1 MTRTES
7 FKKLVAIDVETS
19 GINPFRHQILSLA
32 LVPLDRSKSPLE
44 LYINEGEPEWQRIA
58 ADYFEESRPAW
69 EAYGRSAS
77 EACAALSSYI
87 GTVFGEQITV
97 VGHNVGFDVAF
108 LRQLAFR
115 AGLDQLPLISHRV
128 IDTHTLLY
136 LLYLSGV
143 IPEDALSSD
152 GAFRHF
158 DIRPQAS
165 ARHTAIGDALAT
177 RELFIRVLELWNG
190 TSAIM
195 TVTANQGECG
205 DALEPSITSPKSRR
219 R

>member
-1 MTRTES
+1 MTRTDS
-7 FKKLVAIDVETS
+7 LRNLVVIDVETS

-32 LVPLDRSKSPLE
+32 LVPLDLSKSPLE
-44 LYINEGEPEWQRIA
+44 LYVNEGEPEWQKTA
-58 ADYFEESRPAW
+58 AAYFEESRPSW

-87 GTVFGEQITV
+87 ETVFGDKITV

-115 AGLDQLPLISHRV
+115 AGLDQVPLISHRV
-128 IDTHTLLY
+128 IDTHTILY
-136 LLYLSGV
+136 LLHLSGV

-165 ARHTAIGDALAT
+165 ARHTALGDALAT
-177 RELFIRVLELWNG
+177 RELFMRALELWAG
-190 TSAIM
+190 ASA
-195 TVTANQGECG
+195 TT
-205 DALEPSITSPKSRR
+205 
-219 R
+219 

>member
-1 MTRTES
+1 MKRIDPCQ
-7 FKKLVAIDVETS
+7 KLVAIDVETS
-19 GINPFRHQILSLA
+19 GINPFRHDILSLA
-32 LVPLDRSKSPLE
+32 LVPLDPSKPPLE
-44 LYINEGEPEWQRIA
+44 LYVNEGEPEWQRIA
-58 ADYFEESRPAW
+58 ADYFGESRPAW

-87 GTVFGEQITV
+87 ETVFGDQVTV

-115 AGLDQLPLISHRV
+115 AGLDQVPLISHRV
-128 IDTHTLLY
+128 IDTHTILY
-136 LLYLSGV
+136 LLHLAGV

-165 ARHTAIGDALAT
+165 ARHTALGDAVAT
-177 RELFIRVLELWNG
+177 RKLFMRVLEIWDRA
-190 TSAIM
+190 SA
-195 TVTANQGECG
+195 T
-205 DALEPSITSPKSRR
+205 L
-219 R
+219 

>member
-7 FKKLVAIDVETS
+7 FQKLVAIDVETS

-32 LVPLDRSKSPLE
+32 LVPLDPSRSPLE
-44 LYINEGEPEWQRIA
+44 LYVNEGEPEWQRTA
-58 ADYFEESRPAW
+58 ADYFEKSRAVW

-87 GTVFGEQITV
+87 ETVFGDHITV

-108 LRQLAFR
+108 LRQLAFQ
-115 AGLDQLPLISHRV
+115 AGLDQMPLMSHRV
-128 IDTHTLLY
+128 IDTHTILY
-136 LLYLSGV
+136 LLHLSGM

-158 DIRPQAS
+158 GIRPQAC
-165 ARHTAIGDALAT
+165 ARHTALGDALAT
-177 RELFIRVLELWNG
+177 RELFMRVLELWDRA
-190 TSAIM
+190 SAI
-195 TVTANQGECG
+195 
-205 DALEPSITSPKSRR
+205 L
-219 R
+219 

>member
-7 FKKLVAIDVETS
+7 FRKLVAIDVETS

-44 LYINEGEPEWQRIA
+44 LYVNEGEPEWQRVA
-58 ADYFEESRPAW
+58 ADYFEEWRPAW

-77 EACAALSSYI
+77 ETCAALFSYI
-87 GTVFGEQITV
+87 ETVFGDQITV

-115 AGLDQLPLISHRV
+115 AGLDQVPLISHRV
-128 IDTHTLLY
+128 IDTHTILY
-136 LLYLSGV
+136 LLHLSGV

-177 RELFIRVLELWNG
+177 RELFMRVLELWNQA
-190 TSAIM
+190 SA
-195 TVTANQGECG
+195 T
-205 DALEPSITSPKSRR
+205 L
-219 R
+219 